1 VETILPVAIAAVVVL
16 VLIVVALKVM
26 YRVAEP
32 NEALI
37 ISGFGVKGTTR
48 EAAVAESLGFKII
61 SGKGTFVLPFVQS
74 VRKLSLDL
82 RKVPLQV
89 TGVTNQSIPVRVEGV
104 VIFKVGDDYPSIANA
119 ARRFLGKQDEMD
131 ASVSELSHGQL
142 RTIVGELTV
151 EELIRDRNKL
161 TQTVRSSA
169 STEME
174 KLGLVVDSFQ
184 IQSITDVKVPGVE
197 RGYIEN
203 LGRPQAA
210 AVERDARIA
219 DAERRREA
227 VAREQEAAAA
237 VAEAER
243 DAAIRQASARAET
256 ETAQNTAAQA
266 GPLAEARARQQVIEA
281 ETRAAELE
289 ASLTEQRLQ
298 TEVRRPADARA
309 YATAK
314 DAEGERAAAIAE
326 AEARAQATRLTG
338 EAQAAATTATGRAE
352 ADAARAKALA
362 EAEGLA
368 ARAEALATNQD
379 AVINQQIAEKLPEIA
394 RAVAEPLGNVK
405 QMVVT
410 DGAAGLTKTVV
421 DTLAS
426 AGALVPVARDLLRA
440 EDGSGSGGAAPGNGA
455 RPAAPPTAGAA
466 AVPPAPAATGDDE
479 PPGRA
484 SLTRPPRA
492 PQAPE
497 GPPPRPP
504 RSTSAPR
511 GGSTS

>member
-1 VETILPVAIAAVVVL
+1 METILPIAIAAAVVL
-16 VLIVVALKVM
+16 VLLVIALKVM

-48 EAAVAESLGFKII
+48 DAAVAESLGFKII
-61 SGKGTFVLPFVQS
+61 SGRGTFVLPLVQT
-74 VRKLSLDL
+74 VRKLNLDL
-82 RKVPLQV
+82 RKVPLQM
-89 TGVTNQSIPVRVEGV
+89 TGVTSQSIPVRVEGV
-104 VIFKVGDDYPSIANA
+104 VIFKVGDDFPSIANA

-131 ASVSELSHGQL
+131 AAVSELSHGQL

-184 IQSITDVKVPGVE
+184 IQSITDVKVAGVE

-227 VAREQEAAAA
+227 VAREQEAAAS

-243 DAAIRQASARAET
+243 DAAIRTASARAET
-256 ETAQNTAAQA
+256 ETAQSTAAQA

-326 AEARAQATRLTG
+326 AEARAQATRLAG
-338 EAQAAATTATGRAE
+338 DAQAAATTATGRAE
-352 ADAARAKALA
+352 AEATRAKALA
-362 EAEGLA
+362 EAEGLK

-379 AVINQQIAEKLPEIA
+379 AVINQQIAERLPELA
-394 RAVAEPLGNVK
+394 RAIAEPFGNVEH
-405 QMVVT
+405 MVVT
-410 DGAAGLTKTVV
+410 DGAGGLAKNVV

-426 AGALVPVARDLLRA
+426 AGAIVPVARDLLRTGGG
-440 EDGSGSGGAAPGNGA
+440 DGTGAAKADGNGSV
-455 RPAAPPTAGAA
+455 RLAPP
-466 AVPPAPAATGDDE
+466 PPTTDATDAP
-479 PPGRA
+479 
-484 SLTRPPRA
+484 
-492 PQAPE
+492 
-497 GPPPRPP
+497 
-504 RSTSAPR
+504 TS
-511 GGSTS
+511 